1 MTGTRALAATPV
13 TQTPARG
20 EGRGRGRH
28 RSGEERWVVVV
39 GPPWPRAAR
48 LPILP
53 PEPAKARGAT
63 RAPRHAGRPA
73 LSSLGRG
80 VGVTDRVFFNRPA
93 PPPSCERCCAAC
105 APLSSELTAPWAR
118 SVGCP
123 ASRPSSPC
131 QVVVSSRWRQPFCC
145 PPRAAS

>member
-1 MTGTRALAATPV
+1 
-13 TQTPARG
+13 
-20 EGRGRGRH
+20 
-28 RSGEERWVVVV
+28 VVVV

-93 PPPSCERCCAAC
+93 PPSCERCCAAC